1 MVHQS
6 DSLDIR
12 PSPIAGT
19 WYPGDPENL
28 VISIDQFLDEAKPKD
43 IDGEIVGLIVPHA
56 GHRYS
61 GGVAAQAF
69 RQIRGIQPEIVAIIS
84 PLHVPAGEAVLTSDH
99 QAYGTPLGTINIDL
113 ELLNRLENALQEQHD
128 LRLGRLRHDREHSLE
143 IELPFLQRCIET
155 PFKLIPI
162 MLRDQ
167 VSGVSQAVGQS
178 LGTLL
183 QGRNCLIVGS
193 SDLSHFYP
201 QELAEQLDQ
210 TVLDRI
216 QQFDPAGV
224 IRVEEEG
231 KGFACGRGAIAATL
245 WASQSL
251 GADRVTLL
259 KYATSGDITGDFDSV
274 VGYGSAMIVRQ
285 H

>member
-1 MVHQS
+1 MVDQS

-28 VISIDQFLDEAKPKD
+28 AISIDQFLDDAKPKD

-69 RQIRGIQPEIVAIIS
+69 RQIRGIQPEVVAIIS
-84 PLHVPAGEAVLTSDH
+84 PLHIPAGEAVMTSDH
-99 QAYGTPLGTINIDL
+99 QAYSTPLGTINIDMEFLIHL
-113 ELLNRLENALQEQHD
+113 EKTLHEEHG

-143 IELPFLQRCIET
+143 IELPFLQRCIDS

-167 VSGVSQAVGQS
+167 VSSISQVVGQS
-178 LGTLL
+178 LGSLL
-183 QGRNCLIVGS
+183 QGRECLIVGS

-201 QELAEQLDQ
+201 QELAERLDKA
-210 TVLDRI
+210 VLDRI
-216 QQFDPAGV
+216 EHFDPAGV

-231 KGFACGRGAIAATL
+231 KGFACGRGAIATTL
-245 WASQSL
+245 WAARSL
-251 GADRVTLL
+251 GADHVSLL
-259 KYATSGDITGDFDSV
+259 KYATSGDITGDYDSV

>member
-1 MVHQS
+1 VTDQS

-28 VISIDQFLDEAKPKD
+28 AISIDQFLDDAKPKD

-61 GGVAAQAF
+61 GAVAAQAF
-69 RQIRGIQPEIVAIIS
+69 RQIRGIQPEVVAVIS
-84 PLHVPAGEAVLTSDH
+84 PLHVPADEAVLTSDH
-99 QAYGTPLGTINIDL
+99 QAYSTPLGTINIDM
-113 ELLNRLENALQEQHD
+113 ELLTRLENSLQEEHG
-128 LRLGRLRHDREHSLE
+128 LRLGRLRYDREHSLE
-143 IELPFLQRCIET
+143 IELPFLQRCIDT

-167 VSGVSQAVGQS
+167 VLNVSQAVGQS
-178 LGTLL
+178 LGSLL
-183 QGRNCLIVGS
+183 QDQNCLIVGS

-201 QELAEQLDQ
+201 QELAECLDQ
-210 TVLDRI
+210 AVLDRI
-216 QQFDPAGV
+216 DHFDPAGV

-231 KGFACGRGAIAATL
+231 KGFACGRGAIATTL
-245 WASQSL
+245 WACQSL
-251 GADRVTLL
+251 GADQVSLL
-259 KYATSGDITGDFDSV
+259 KYATSGDITGDYASV